1 MNTIALL
8 AHQKLVAG
16 NNGGQTITDLSS
28 TYQGQAKFMLSAKS
42 DAGTNP
48 TLAVKLQNS
57 APLAR
62 LADVTPLSTD
72 TTAAIG
78 HRTAADTAIKLAASF
93 VLAAGA
99 SISKIYLPLKKTGAP
114 TGTLTAA
121 IYADTA
127 GDPSGS
133 ALATF
138 STLDVST
145 LTTSFAEILFS
156 LTSVVDL
163 AAGTYHI
170 VVTSTVAESATVLVL
185 WNSVTV
191 ASGGNGNVFGTGWAA
206 DDTINFAFKA
216 FFYTF
221 ADVTGGGFTGVTTTA
236 SLQTLEINV
245 DKLSNVRAH
254 ITVGGTNTPAFYAGV
269 IGLVTPLQP

>member
-1 MNTIALL
+1 MNIIPLL

-16 NNGGQTITDLSS
+16 NNGGQTITDLASY
-28 TYQGQAKFMLSAKS
+28 TRQGKFILSAKS

-62 LADVTPLSTD
+62 LASVTPASTD
-72 TTAAIG
+72 TTAAVG
-78 HRTAADTAIKLAASF
+78 SRTGATTNIKLAAKF
-93 VLAAGA
+93 TLASAA
-99 SISKIYLPLKKTGAP
+99 SISQIYLPLKKTGAP

-127 GDPSGS
+127 GDPSGT

-145 LTTSFAEILFS
+145 LTTSFAETLFS

-163 AAGTYHI
+163 AAGDYHI
-170 VVTSTVAESATVLVL
+170 VVTSDVSASASVYVS
-185 WNSVTV
+185 WNSITVT
-191 ASGGNGNVFGTGWAA
+191 SGGNGNIYNEAWAA
-206 DDTINFAFKA
+206 DGTINFAFKA
-216 FFYTF
+216 FFYQF
-221 ADVTGGGFTGVTTTA
+221 ADVTGGGFTGVTATA
-236 SLQTLEINV
+236 STQMLEINV
-245 DKLSNVRAH
+245 DKLAVIRPYV
-254 ITVGGTNTPAFYAGV
+254 TVGGTNTPAFYV
-269 IGLVTPLQP
+269 TVSGLVTPVQP